1 MVYKCFVQSSKD
13 CFKRYKMKKITLT
26 LLIIATTN
34 LNAQNYKFNK
44 IDSLFSEL
52 NTTKEPGA
60 AVAVFKNGEIV
71 YSKGFGM
78 ANLKEK
84 ISINRKSKFRIGST
98 SKQFT
103 AACILILI
111 EQGKIKYT
119 DKLNQFFHS
128 FPNYASTI
136 TIRHLLHHTSGIRD
150 YPTIALL
157 KGLYNNEIYTDDMIM
172 DWLTRQKQLNFK
184 PGEEFMYS
192 NSNYWLL
199 GQIVENVSGKNLA
212 DFANE
217 HLFKPLQMDNSHFH
231 NNNKYDFKNRV
242 IGYSTNNS
250 QNFTKNNIQLE
261 IIGDGG
267 LYTTILDLAKWD
279 NVFYKKNNV
288 NNLVLEE
295 LIRKGKLNDGSEINY
310 GGGLFIS
317 NYKGLKAISHSGVVE
332 GFKSQLLRFIDEK
345 LSIVVLANR
354 DDINAV
360 EKAKQIADI
369 LLADKLIQPKQEL
382 VKSKLDKVEIP
393 LENILLKQAVGYYE
407 IQPAVGFK
415 IMIENDSLKVLQTWN
430 NIKYPIVRLNKNQ
443 FQHPNDSA
451 VTYIFTNIK
460 NNVPTNIVLAQSG
473 AQPVFIRKDL
483 PILSN
488 AQINNYVGKFYSDEL
503 DEIFEIYK
511 NENNLKVKIR
521 NNKPISLHLVG
532 NNKFS
537 YLISTI
543 TFFTNEDEITHFQ
556 LNSGRVKNIKFIKV

>member
-1 MVYKCFVQSSKD
+1 
-13 CFKRYKMKKITLT
+13 MKKITLT

-34 LNAQNYKFNK
+34 LNAQNYNFNK